1 MEGIMKEINTSEF
14 DTHVLENE
22 GIVLVDFSATWCG
35 PCKMQKPV
43 LEEMEG
49 EVDFEIYSVDVDENP
64 DLAGR
69 YNVNAVPSMMLFKGG
84 VLKNT
89 LVGFQAKEVILEEI
103 EKLK

>member
-1 MEGIMKEINTSEF
+1 MKEINKNEF
-14 DTHVLENE
+14 DTLVLENE
-22 GIVLVDFSATWCG
+22 GITLVDFSATWCG

-43 LEEMEG
+43 LEEIES
-49 EVDFEIYSVDVDENP
+49 EVDFDIYSVDVDENP
-64 DLAGR
+64 ELAGR

-89 LVGFQAKEVILEEI
+89 LVGFQAKEVILSEV

>member
-1 MEGIMKEINTSEF
+1 MKEINTSEF
-14 DTHVLENE
+14 DTHVLEND

-43 LEEMEG
+43 LEELED
-49 EVDFEIYSVDVDENP
+49 EVDFDIYSVDVDDNP
-64 DLAGR
+64 TLAGK

-89 LVGFQAKEVILEEI
+89 LVGFQAKEVILEEV

>member
-1 MEGIMKEINTSEF
+1 MKEINTVEF
-14 DTHVLENE
+14 DTKVLEND

-43 LEEMEG
+43 LGGMED
-49 EVDFEIYSVDVDENP
+49 ELEIYSVDVDESP
-64 DLAGR
+64 ELAGR
-69 YNVNAVPSMMLFKGG
+69 YNVNAVPSLMFFKGG

-89 LVGFQAKEVILEEI
+89 LVGFQAKEVILEEV

>member
-1 MEGIMKEINTSEF
+1 MKEINTSEF

-22 GIVLVDFSATWCG
+22 GIVLVDFSATWCR

>member
-1 MEGIMKEINTSEF
+1 MKEINTSEF

-43 LEEMEG
+43 LEEMES